1 MRRLTNPFPA
11 EHTPRDE
18 SEEASTA
25 RRGAL
30 RHQQIL
36 SIDMPTWR
44 EAIEAFD
51 IKQSMI
57 PHRKEQALGGPGAKG
72 WYS

>member
-1 MRRLTNPFPA
+1 MPYVECIEGVDAAEQQTN
-11 EHTPRDE
+11 
-18 SEEASTA
+18 A

-30 RHQQIL
+30 RHQSIL

-44 EAIEAFD
+44 EVVNAFK
-51 IKQSMI
+51 IRTPMI
-57 PHRKEQALGGPGAKG
+57 PHREEQKSAGPGARG

>member
-1 MRRLTNPFPA
+1 MKKTDEGRA
-11 EHTPRDE
+11 EHMASRDE
-18 SEEASTA
+18 SEEASSA

-44 EAIEAFD
+44 VAIDAFN
-51 IKQSMI
+51 IKEPMI
-57 PHRKEQALGGPGAKG
+57 PHRKEQVSTGPGAKG